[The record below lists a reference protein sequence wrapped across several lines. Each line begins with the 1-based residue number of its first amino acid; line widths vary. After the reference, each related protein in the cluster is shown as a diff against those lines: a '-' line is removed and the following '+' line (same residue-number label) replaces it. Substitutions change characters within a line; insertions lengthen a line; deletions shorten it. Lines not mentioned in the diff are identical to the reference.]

1 MGFAIVL
8 AGGAGV
14 MLLSPKP
21 PAAPVAVAR
30 ATLADGG
37 RPAASDPAN
46 RIRVAIADPVPGRL
60 PAEGVPRGWQLK
72 EFAGAAAVEVVRS
85 EGRIAMRLRSDRA
98 SFAVHRDVVV
108 DLKTFPYLTWSW
120 KVTQMPAAGDVR
132 DSARDDQAAQLYVV
146 FPRWPSPRTA
156 SDVIGYVWDSRAP
169 AGTRLT
175 HPKATNVRI
184 IVVESGR
191 AALDRWERYQRHV
204 ADDYVALFGK
214 PAPRVG
220 KVALMIDSNDTRAEA
235 EALIGDLFFS
245 QTSGGRAEIPNI
257 VLR

>member
-1 MGFAIVL
+1 MGAAIVV
-8 AGGAGV
+8 AGGGGV
-14 MLLSPKP
+14 MLLSPRP

-30 ATLADGG
+30 STAGDGG
-37 RPAASDPAN
+37 ELDASDPAS
-46 RIRVAIADPVPGRL
+46 RIRVAIADPPPGRL

-72 EFAGAAAVEVVRS
+72 QFAGQAEVEVVRN
-85 EGRIAMRLRSDRA
+85 EGRIAMHLRSDRA

-120 KVTQMPAAGDVR
+120 KVTQLPAAGDIR

-169 AGTRLT
+169 VGTQVT
-175 HPKATNVRI
+175 HPKASNVRI

-191 AALDRWERYQRHV
+191 TPLDHWQRYQRNV
-204 ADDYVALFGK
+204 ADDYLALFGK
-214 PAPRVG
+214 AAPRVG
-220 KVALMIDSNDTRAEA
+220 KVALMVDSNDTRADA
-235 EALIGDLFFS
+235 EAFVGDLFFS
-245 QTSGGRAEIPNI
+245 RTLPGTAEIPSI

>member
-1 MGFAIVL
+1 MGVVIVL

-21 PAAPVAVAR
+21 PAASVAVAR
-30 ATLADGG
+30 STLSDGG
-37 RPAASDPAN
+37 LPAASDPAN
-46 RIRVAIADPVPGRL
+46 RIRVAIADPLPARL
-60 PAEGVPRGWQLK
+60 PADGVPRGWQLK
-72 EFAGAAAVEVVRS
+72 EFAGQAAVEVVRN

-108 DLKTFPYLTWSW
+108 DPRTFPYLTWSW
-120 KVTQMPAAGDVR
+120 KVTQLPAAGDVR
-132 DSARDDQAAQLYVV
+132 DSARDDQAAQVYVV

-156 SDVIGYVWDSRAP
+156 SDVLGYVWDSRAP
-169 AGTRLT
+169 VGTRVT
-175 HPKATNVRI
+175 NPKASNVRI

-191 AALDRWERYQRHV
+191 SGLDRWQRYQRNV
-204 ADDYVALFGK
+204 AEDYVALFGK

-220 KVALMIDSNDTRAEA
+220 KVALMVDSNDTRADA
-235 EALIGDLFFS
+235 EAFVGDLFFS
-245 QTSGGRAEIPNI
+245 RTSPGRAEIPSI

>member
-1 MGFAIVL
+1 MGVAIVV
-8 AGGAGV
+8 AGGGGV

-30 ATLADGG
+30 STPNDSGPL
-37 RPAASDPAN
+37 AASDPAN

-60 PAEGVPRGWQLK
+60 PADGVPRGWQLK
-72 EFAGAAAVEVVRS
+72 EFAGQAAVEVVRN
-85 EGRIAMRLRSDRA
+85 EGRLAMRLRSDRA

-108 DLKTFPYLTWSW
+108 DLKTFPHLTWSW
-120 KVTQMPAAGDVR
+120 KVTQLPTAGDVR

-169 AGTRLT
+169 VGTQLT
-175 HPKATNVRI
+175 HPKASNVRV
-184 IVVESGR
+184 IVVESGST
-191 AALDRWERYQRHV
+191 ALDHWQQYQRNI
-204 ADDYVALFGK
+204 AEDYVALFGK

-220 KVALMIDSNDTRAEA
+220 KVALMVDSNDTRADA
-235 EALIGDLFFS
+235 EAFVGDLFFS
-245 QTSGGRAEIPNI
+245 RMPPGTAEIPSI

>member
-1 MGFAIVL
+1 MGVAILL

-14 MLLSPKP
+14 LLLSPKP
-21 PAAPVAVAR
+21 PASPVAVAR
-30 ATLADGG
+30 TSQADSV
-37 RPAASDPAN
+37 RPGASDTAN
-46 RIRVAIADPVPGRL
+46 RIRIAIADPVPARL

-72 EFAGAAAVEVVRS
+72 EFAGEAAVETVRTD
-85 EGRIAMRLRSDRA
+85 GRVAMRLRSDRA

-108 DLKTFPYLTWSW
+108 DLKTFPYLTWTW
-120 KVTQMPAAGDVR
+120 KVTQIPAAGDVR
-132 DSARDDQAAQLYVV
+132 DSTRDDQAAQVYVV

-169 AGTRLT
+169 ADTRLT
-175 HPKATNVRI
+175 HPKASNVRI

-191 AALDRWERYQRHV
+191 TALDRWQRYQRNV

-214 PAPRVG
+214 TAPRVG
-220 KVALMIDSNDTRAEA
+220 KIALMVDSNDTRAEA
-235 EALIGDLFFS
+235 EAFVGDLFFS
-245 QTSGGRAEIPNI
+245 QTSGGRAEIPTI